1 MKKAIFLVG
10 NFGVGKSTLLNRQV
24 ISSVGIYQ
32 EIAENLYVLGK
43 DTSGADTLS
52 SFKKED
58 VIKDIISNKDKNII
72 LCGIYYQQIIDV
84 QRLKNFF
91 EIVIVYLN
99 TDYENNKKRI
109 EARGKEINKKTFV
122 QKNKHIK
129 SFIKQ
134 SFMDCS
140 EVFIIDNN
148 KSKEEVKK
156 EFNNIIK
163 KLLYEKS

>member
-109 EARGKEINKKTFV
+109 ESRGKEINKKTFLS
-122 QKNKHIK
+122 KNKHIK

-140 EVFIIDNN
+140 DVFIIDNN

-156 EFNNIIK
+156 EFDNIIK